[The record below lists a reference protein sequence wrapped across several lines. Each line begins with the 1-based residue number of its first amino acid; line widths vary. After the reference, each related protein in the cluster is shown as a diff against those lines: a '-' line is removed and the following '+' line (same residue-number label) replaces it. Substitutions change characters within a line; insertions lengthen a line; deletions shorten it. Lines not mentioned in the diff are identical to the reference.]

1 MNETI
6 TTNVPAEEKPAKKQI
21 VFSGIL
27 AGRELE
33 RSFFR
38 RLAVFD
44 PSLTITTNYTGKEF
58 EE

>member
-1 MNETI
+1 ME
-6 TTNVPAEEKPAKKQI
+6 I

-38 RLAVFD
+38 RLAGID